1 MWAAAND
8 MQRTMPTTDVS
19 GSAIMLCSGITSYS
33 ASEDTLAHAICRPGT
48 RARVQFGLSHVSHV
62 SVSRR
67 ESLQNEFW
75 CTTVFEHG

>member
-48 RARVQFGLSHVSHV
+48 
-62 SVSRR
+62 
-67 ESLQNEFW
+67 
-75 CTTVFEHG
+75 